1 MFKFLKKKRLKKYK
15 NYFLKDNLKEDI
27 EKNYAQIGDWTYGN
41 PSVMRW
47 GTDHKL
53 IVGKYSSIG
62 PDVSII
68 LGGNHRH
75 DWITTSQLPAETFQ
89 AYKKFPKAKD
99 IKNFIYSKGDI
110 IIGNDVWI
118 GAKSIILSGLK
129 IGDGAVIA
137 AGSVVSSDI
146 KPYTIVAGNPARE
159 VKKRFSNDVIEKLLT
174 IKWWDFSDE
183 RVNEFSELLCS
194 ENIEVFLR
202 KFK

>member
-1 MFKFLKKKRLKKYK
+1 MFKFFKKKKLKKYK

-27 EKNYAQIGDWTYGN
+27 DKNYAQIGDWTYGN

-75 DWITTSQLPAETFQ
+75 DWVTTSQLPAETFQ
-89 AYKKFPKAKD
+89 AYEKFPKAKN

-118 GAKSIILSGLK
+118 GAKSIILSGLT
-129 IGDGAVIA
+129 IGDGAVVA
-137 AGSVVSSDI
+137 AGSVVSSDV
-146 KPYTIVAGNPARE
+146 KPYAIVAGNPAKE
-159 VKKRFSNDVIEKLLT
+159 VKKRFSEEIVNKLLKV
-174 IKWWDFSDE
+174 KWWNFPDE
-183 RVNEFSELLCS
+183 KVNELSPLLCS
-194 ENIEVFLR
+194 ENIEIFL
-202 KFK
+202 KNFE

>member
-1 MFKFLKKKRLKKYK
+1 MFKFFKKKKLKKYK